1 MNKFSHFF
9 YASLIIYALLISH
22 LAHANSDKVFSGQ
35 KGLTQL
41 LEQHKGDV
49 IYLDF
54 WASWCGP
61 CRKSFPW
68 MNDMQTK
75 YKQQGFAIISINL
88 DADHE
93 LAQSFL
99 KDHPAL
105 FSVIYDPKGL
115 TAKKYK
121 IKGMPT
127 SYLIGRDGQIKK
139 AHTGFFI
146 NKINMY
152 EDEIKQLL
160 TNKALSD

>member
-1 MNKFSHFF
+1 MNKLIHFF
-9 YASLIIYALLISH
+9 YISLAISVLLISH
-22 LAHANSDKVFSGQ
+22 LANANNELTGQ
-35 KGLTQL
+35 KKLTQM
-41 LEQHKGDV
+41 LEQHKGEV

-68 MNDMQTK
+68 MNDMQSK
-75 YKQQGFAIISINL
+75 YQQQGFAVISINL

-121 IKGMPT
+121 VKGMPT
-127 SYLIGRDGQIKK
+127 SYLIGRDGKIKK
-139 AHTGFFI
+139 AHTGFFTKKSSI
-146 NKINMY
+146 Y
-152 EDEIKQLL
+152 EDEIIQLL
-160 TNKALSD
+160 TTNALSN